1 LFHGRIHY
9 VVAPNEGVTPLAS
22 IAPGCHGRK
31 PIASHRR
38 GRAASDS
45 DRALDLIFSKRR
57 RSGLEISNAKP
68 REAQQ
73 IQRGRSR
80 VEFGRR
86 DRSTGRFVRRESRR
100 FPWMILRASGLKRRQ
115 PVPRKAAATD
125 DSKIRD
131 GGFPS
136 QKPDAEGRRK
146 HSGVEVAKVAGR
158 LACLLQNKLTN
169 LQTNE
174 TGLLMAVEPPT
185 IASLQSQGVPGFFV
199 TCSNPMCLHSTPI
212 AFETLSLDPST
223 PLPEI
228 EKGRSF
234 ICPACGS
241 RQISTLPHWS
251 GRSARDADR

>member
-1 LFHGRIHY
+1 MAIGRLDR
-9 VVAPNEGVTPLAS
+9 PT
-22 IAPGCHGRK
+22 
-31 PIASHRR
+31 R
-38 GRAASDS
+38 G
-45 DRALDLIFSKRR
+45 L
-57 RSGLEISNAKP
+57 
-68 REAQQ
+68 
-73 IQRGRSR
+73 
-80 VEFGRR
+80 
-86 DRSTGRFVRRESRR
+86 VRRESRR
-100 FPWMILRASGLKRRQ
+100 FAWMILRASGLKRRQ
-115 PVPRKAAATD
+115 LVPRKAAATD
-125 DSKIRD
+125 DSKIR
-131 GGFPS
+131 GVGFS
-136 QKPDAEGRRK
+136 SRKPDAEGGRK
-146 HSGVEVAKVAGR
+146 RSGVEVAKVARR
-158 LACLLQNKLTN
+158 LACLLHKEFAK

-251 GRSARDADR
+251 GLPEMDANR

>member
-1 LFHGRIHY
+1 M
-9 VVAPNEGVTPLAS
+9 TPLAL
-22 IAPGCHGRK
+22 IAPGFHGRK
-31 PIASHRR
+31 PIASHQR
-38 GRAASDS
+38 GRAACDS
-45 DRALDLIFSKRR
+45 DRALDLIFGKRR
-57 RSGLEISNAKP
+57 RAGLEVRSAN
-68 REAQQ
+68 RETQQ
-73 IQRGRSR
+73 NQRGRSR
-80 VEFGRR
+80 REFGRLNQPMR
-86 DRSTGRFVRRESRR
+86 CSSRANRE

-115 PVPRKAAATD
+115 PVHRKAAATED
-125 DSKIRD
+125 LKIRG

-136 QKPDAEGRRK
+136 QNPCRRPVKAFRRRGREGRR
-146 HSGVEVAKVAGR
+146 EVGLSIAKRVGE
-158 LACLLQNKLTN
+158 LGNKR
-169 LQTNE
+169 
-174 TGLLMAVEPPT
+174 TGFLMAIEPPT

-251 GRSARDADR
+251 GRSATDADR

>member
-1 LFHGRIHY
+1 L
-9 VVAPNEGVTPLAS
+9 VNAVAP
-22 IAPGCHGRK
+22 
-31 PIASHRR
+31 
-38 GRAASDS
+38 
-45 DRALDLIFSKRR
+45 ALKSFTQTIES
-57 RSGLEISNAKP
+57 
-68 REAQQ
+68 QQ

-80 VEFGRR
+80 KKFGRF
-86 DRSTGRFVRRESRR
+86 DQPTGHLVRCESRG
-100 FPWMILRASGLKRRQ
+100 FPGMILRASGLKRRQ

-125 DSKIRD
+125 PPKLS
-131 GGFPS
+131 GGGLPS
-136 QKPDAEGRRK
+136 QKLDAESLWKR
-146 HSGVEVAKVAGR
+146 SSVEVAKVEGR
-158 LACLLQNKLTN
+158 LACLLQKDLAN

-174 TGLLMAVEPPT
+174 TGFLMAVEPPT

-251 GRSARDADR
+251 GRPETDADR